1 MSSLFDNISAYQQ
14 GYNTYYK
21 SPLYKSQLENQ
32 QAQTEEGE
40 PEEQTGSSIQ
50 QNTPAI
56 DWTRPDS
63 NISPETYQEYQSGLL
78 NGNPNKLRQERLQE
92 ATARNKRI
100 LDGQNAYSKNAE
112 QNWEA
117 LGLTPLEREEAI
129 QESNRISTLSNE
141 ERLANFDAR
150 RKGNYETTLDDVD
163 FAQAMSTMNI
173 ADIRGIYGKDAAE
186 YAYQM
191 RRNATQAASLAG
203 ARGVADNN
211 FISWGNL
218 SDSALSVGAKALDTI
233 GSVQD
238 ARDLAVGTA
247 THDDEAI
254 TKLATEDNFWHKGAN
269 WLRGKQSAS
278 IHEAEARAAQKD
290 ILLDMREQ
298 QDIQENRTKDQE
310 TSDAKT
316 SAWLSKQSNN
326 ISNLFD
332 EKSTLFT
339 KSAEILGDI
348 VVGGI
353 VAKGSAM
360 LARGATESAV
370 KSFVKKELLD
380 AAKAKGLD
388 AAKTAEGQAIKDL
401 VEDRIS
407 SVGKQQAQNNIS
419 TYGKQAL
426 AKEANTSRIGLN
438 EKINPL
444 KESIESKAKS
454 DIAKS
459 ELVQQQIKGVG
470 KEAERKAFSEGK
482 DIARQRAEEILSS
495 IGSKAATVGVTAH
508 GANQEAMDSLKSG
521 YSLVADMDDKQFS
534 NTNKGKEIVDN
545 LNQKYKVNSLEDG
558 LKNPEYKADYLKA
571 KDALAVEAAKDA
583 YTSTFA
589 ASAVVNTFT
598 SGLEKKIGGVESK
611 AKSFK
616 EHIKGFLG
624 NTSKEM
630 GEEFVESFSGEFNP
644 KDSAN
649 KAVDSQVYGPMDK
662 ALSEG
667 VKGAIVAGLGSGGL
681 SAAPLGKSTV
691 KTGVNK
697 ASAELAK
704 AINAVNKKNELKQA
718 EAQATQT
725 QSDKDVDTAG
735 SDNSEH
741 EEHYKTSKANA
752 DAFTSKAKEYEEAFN
767 GINDDSGRYSDEDK
781 QRFEDILSERDEAI
795 VKNREANDAY
805 AQKIFDSTPEGQRSK
820 EILKESKE
828 AVDRLNSLV
837 NNPKATNEEKTEAVN
852 KINSLKQEM
861 ASIQAAAQKHYE
873 EFNSR
878 PEIDFWNKQDTREE
892 MKDAEVIN
900 SAQNQFEFDDND
912 VGSSKRTKATS
923 LQQQFDF
930 VDNHKDLSA
939 NDKKRIKTKMAKN
952 FIEAVRSINTKEQ
965 ANTDN
970 IYDKW
975 NDVNKS
981 VSSALKL
988 LNDEDL
994 HLEPNEKN
1002 LLVKGLQ
1009 HIQAEAKRI
1018 GNFKPEHKPTSAKA
1032 SLASFEK
1039 LIGSTNRRER
1049 ADGTK
1054 VQMRGLLD
1062 YVQSALNNKGKLPV
1076 GDLAELMHFNLT
1088 QHGKYQEVKRIM
1100 DEYNAYKAGKAEV
1113 TPDVKNL
1120 LVGKPVKISNPYL
1133 KESNNTIKQDA
1144 TAEDREATSF
1154 TDINKLKNYYN
1165 ALQREIAGTADLLN
1179 TLEKIQDKKSIK
1191 VSGSKATKVAQETKV
1206 KEATKEEKESSELKQ
1221 EDLNLESSDDNG
1233 NSKVIYTNES
1243 RINGLNSTIKSWAK
1257 NFLKI
1262 VQLPEDFNFTEQQW
1276 NALYEFANAILSRKN
1291 SIALS
1296 DYVDE
1301 GKTTVIKYLVDY
1313 ITKVQKGIGSYSES
1327 TNETI
1332 EVKNNTTNSKIEI
1345 DSAKTD
1351 TTSMDKLNTEALT
1364 NMVNKGSNVVSTKPK
1379 GKYIWAKAPMTGL
1392 LDFRSPFKTNH
1403 EYMHWIL
1410 TGKTLDGKDF
1420 EKDRANSIR
1429 KALKQNAG
1437 KDVAVVANKTDF
1449 VSYADVLDFLMNS
1462 DKSPLNTA
1470 IKTNV
1475 LKDLPL
1481 QELVNIWSIA
1491 TGSHVESLIDEDLL
1505 GEYRLKGLDVRI
1517 ENGKPVVRNALS
1529 NPDFKIQDK
1538 SKVLDIVEENAL
1550 LHPNSVKG
1558 IAEAIFD
1565 KNGKEVNTADEDFRG
1580 SFNYLNGL
1588 GLVVRS
1594 LRTYLESSSKPALEG
1609 VDNAKSFMSGLFNFV
1624 TINNTDTGLEMGYTA
1639 DLVVA
1644 MARTLS
1650 QGITSSRST
1659 GRGKDI
1665 RKQYT
1670 DDGQKDLYILD
1681 ISDVPAISVKS
1692 SQEEAFE
1699 GINAGSNKIKFKSK
1713 VKAIAVTDSNLTSL
1727 GTEKNKFVQELG
1739 ESVLKD
1745 LGVRIKDDSQDQILY
1760 NGMAMAIG
1768 TQLLDFL
1775 VDNKLVDINRLFIY
1789 PSAGKFKSTDMVTVD
1804 HISFKMD
1811 KHYALSGRYKDFVNK
1826 EMSAS
1831 EANNTIQSLNIDSN
1845 NSKGNA
1851 LYKAMALM
1859 ERYKDTTAGKFIEPE
1874 ANKDIHGYSRE
1885 KPFETTDKLNAN
1897 KLSTG
1902 KNKNQQATTQ
1912 AHNNLEYR
1920 VASTEDEKGIYEF
1933 LSPDNEANRNFYKR
1947 FIGYNLE
1954 NDFKDI
1960 TAYTAEVKKSIN
1972 AGIDRSF
1979 DVLDRTIYKDDK
1991 DLPIYLKHKALASLR
2006 TFVSSILTPQGDKTH
2021 RLLVI
2026 PKQKDNTWGFNAT
2039 GMTSENIV
2047 DKMLNALK
2055 NPQDYEHDE
2064 WVTFTGYGIALAQ
2077 GLDVKVSKLSEEDS
2091 LKKLQK
2097 ILSEEP
2103 VKTIIKE
2110 LASAIKDSKEPNMKL
2125 IDALNSDY
2133 KTPLGFNAL
2142 FTLAQLDAGV
2152 SRISNGKFQPL
2163 ISLEADGIGNGIYN
2177 GVKQF
2182 VSKLTSEYFSI
2193 LKRTGNVLM
2202 DNLSA
2207 KIDNLEDMSKI
2218 TGSKELF
2225 TEDETG
2231 KLADVYEVASA
2242 EISSSISEVFKETT
2256 AENKAMA
2263 NYANVPFAKAV
2274 FDTKDGKTNLENLV
2288 KWAYETRTKA
2298 IEKKNVAMLEVA
2310 NDTLKFTS
2318 AARALGLILL
2328 TGNADSSLFTKP
2340 LKEINS
2346 FEIKRALAKL
2356 GVTPQNYGGRVDGV
2370 TNQVVKGVKDS
2381 LLNRYNTLLTEV
2393 NKSTELTDAVKKQ
2406 YKSLS
2411 LALSLV
2417 GLELPLNEGF
2427 TLDELRDYLTNFE
2440 GFNINESRIINNNV
2454 KYSLGT
2460 VMDESIQ
2467 KVYSVQF
2474 DNVAALTTLDNILFN
2489 NFLLEFNDRLRN
2501 FIKDR
2506 NTKNGWVDKSG
2517 KVLDPRA
2524 NDFVTGKEL
2533 KFDIL
2538 GNMTNSPQVA
2548 TAMSDNSQL
2557 VNDLI
2562 HTGNT
2567 ILNQAITTENSNK
2580 TSVYGLT
2587 QNARLNQFISSTI
2600 HGQWQT
2606 YSSAGASLLISSL
2619 VASESR
2625 TMGETIQALA
2635 KEGISLTQVFDG
2647 VEIPPHLREKVANL
2661 LNEITDR
2668 IHSENSL
2675 MDAYYHKANRSNI
2688 QAVFNEP
2695 LTEETKS
2702 LIKEYLDTNKLKLN
2716 AQLLTLMQAAVSS
2729 AQVVNKLGG
2738 VVLGLPIIGNTE
2750 SRLRPKFSDAL
2761 DGLTRGESVVDV
2773 GSFIPTSPK
2782 EEEQFRIFMGLLS
2795 ADPTAI
2801 SDYAIT
2807 ALESLRNAAATNVAI
2822 KKIESEYLPSKVNQF
2837 GGISD
2842 GYNKNQ
2848 DNPKAKA
2855 TFKRFIEFSKTADD
2869 NKFKNNSNAL
2879 MDFIEQDEI
2888 IQKEI
2893 ANTKAEYIK
2902 ANPLAQNIDS
2912 LSTEYES
2919 KPLDE
2924 AINDLDIEG
2933 STNLGNTFQ
2942 LLRNSILR
2950 MVKGRGLTHFTN
2962 KDAFINAL
2970 AKHVNMTEALK
2981 AEITTSVA
2989 YYHPKVGVYTTNSVN
3004 TSDFLHELVHAI
3016 LNNFIRDFVAG
3027 QHGYNNNLNQDQN
3040 NAMKLMNK
3048 VMMDVI
3054 NAFTHDSTV
3063 IDLLDKIAENG
3074 KFDVN
3079 YSFSQTHSAFKA
3091 AIANMLYVRSED
3103 FIKNNP
3109 IEVVVVAQAKAM
3121 QEFFAYS
3128 LSEHDA
3134 LNHLQ
3139 YHGIKGRTKFLNESG
3154 IQTTLDKFKN
3164 LISKVMD
3171 SFLTLFGIKKGKF
3184 TESYLADLNRAI
3196 TVLSQDSKVDLGE
3209 GSSKVS
3215 SDFSSITGS
3224 SNISSKHAKF
3234 LNDIVSEAQ
3243 SNFNTLKQ
3251 YDYQDEYKLIQDGLT
3266 KDSDAV
3272 LNNLRTSTTI
3282 PFSQAEEEA
3291 FILMNK
3297 VFEAT
3302 NQANDFFGRN
3312 SSDTLKHVVDN
3323 VDAKAFN
3330 KEFGSNAYNQVF
3342 NSMDSNALLALMVTN
3357 ERIKNYVEAIP
3368 VTKDYKAKINDAI
3381 NNLRYDRNI
3390 DVVSDSALENL
3401 GRLGASLNFKDKL
3414 SKSQEDMLKLDNFNE
3429 QVAKQNTIAL
3439 TKEVA
3444 KNIPNDKLSSLI
3456 YMAGVEY
3463 VSGNPRF
3470 SEDGELGKAIQ
3481 TWLNNRV
3488 ITRDKNDVINS
3499 VARLFKGVY
3508 SKTQHIYQAQNV
3520 QSIIVDNA
3528 REKVGNAINDTIEKS
3543 FKNEITDAQ
3552 DKAMSNILLKGTF
3565 ARLSVKTY
3573 NKADLVGLLNNK
3585 STRDHTLN
3593 LLRNDLSKAMKGQ
3606 FASKQL
3612 IDDAM
3617 DYIEWQTSG
3626 LAEKLYKGTSK
3637 ANGAKSYIAANT
3649 KVIANGGGIVDM
3661 HAISSMIEPI
3671 IKEMVAIKGLEH
3683 AESSDIKELTDLI
3696 NSDFN
3701 GVKHVINEQQELERV
3716 QTDSFEYNEAFGID
3730 GYVHSRK
3737 NPFKDYKVL
3746 DPKSETDAKTIKRLM
3761 VLGYKPKARL
3771 SNGLVVF
3778 HNHNATVKNFS
3789 VGMFGI
3795 NESSRLGMS
3804 SNGNLINSG
3813 GKSTRTKDIGL
3824 DYFRAN
3830 IKGNRNA
3837 YASLQDDSNSHIVV
3851 TTEDSYE
3858 ITDLPKYLKDQLVEE
3873 NEAGYESIGNY
3884 YARLVAERRTV
3895 AENKKNVDLLNKH
3908 YSMETDKRRFAHVT
3922 KKSTGV
3928 FKDFYNSLPKT
3939 TRDYIDSVGGV
3950 YVDKYEA
3957 NNIMGMKAVN
3967 FTDILLEDGDFLPKP
3982 IKQAIKATVNAVSKD
3997 MLGVEPAIAL
4007 NYLERGLKEVTSLG
4021 KDFALVRS
4029 IIVPMQNLVS
4039 NVIHLGMQGVPPQM
4053 IPALMHEGYVE
4064 AKNYNKLQSEFV
4076 GINHRLSL
4084 PNLSKEEK
4092 DKLNARKKVIQ
4103 TALERNPVRPLI
4115 QAGILTSISD
4125 LSKET
4130 VKDDDPYSLL
4140 SKLGNKTGILPLRE
4154 SMPTPIKNLMMM
4166 KGSTAH
4172 NLMSDTMDFG
4182 DFVAKYVLY
4191 KHLRNNKKYAHT
4203 DAINVIRE
4211 EFVNYSTNK
4220 GPIYD
4225 ILNATGML
4233 WFTNYKFAIQKVI
4246 YNNWK
4251 NNTLRTLA
4259 VLTGGKGIE
4268 AADIPVV
4275 SDLIQTVPSQIF
4287 WTDYSGYHFQASN
4300 IVESFGSHWL
4310 TKLLFD

>member
-32 QAQTEEGE
+32 QTEEGE
-40 PEEQTGSSIQ
+40 PEEQSGSSIQ

-117 LGLTPLEREEAI
+117 LGLTPLEREQAI

-163 FAQAMSTMNI
+163 FAQAMSTMDI

-203 ARGVADNN
+203 ARGVADND

-218 SDSALSVGAKALDTI
+218 SDSALAVGAKALDTV

-238 ARDLAVGTA
+238 LRDLAVGTA

-254 TKLATEDNFWHKGAN
+254 ANLATEDNFWHKGAK
-269 WLRGKQSAS
+269 WLREKQSAS
-278 IHEAEARAAQKD
+278 IHEAEARTAQKD

-298 QDIQENRTKDQE
+298 QDIQENRTKGQE

-316 SAWLSKQSNN
+316 SAWLNKQANN

-388 AAKTAEGQAIKDL
+388 AAKTAEGKAIKDL

-419 TYGKQAL
+419 TYGKQTI

-444 KESIESKAKS
+444 KEAIESKAKS

-459 ELVQQQIKGVG
+459 ELTQKAIKDVS

-558 LKNPEYKADYLKA
+558 LKNPDYKTDYLKA

-589 ASAVVNTFT
+589 ASAIVNTFT
-598 SGLEKKIGGVESK
+598 SGLEKKIGGVGSK

-616 EHIKGFLG
+616 DHIKGFLG
-624 NTSKEM
+624 NTGKEM
-630 GEEFVESFSGEFNP
+630 GEEFVESFSGEYNP

-649 KAVDSQVYGPMDK
+649 KAVDSKVYDPMDK

-667 VKGAIVAGLGSGGL
+667 VKGAIVAGLGSSGL
-681 SAAPLGKSTV
+681 SAAPLGKSAT
-691 KTGVNK
+691 KAGVSK
-697 ASAELAK
+697 ASAGLAK
-704 AINAVNKKNELKQA
+704 AINAVNKKNELKA
-718 EAQATQT
+718 ETAQENSVNVSEPTKEST
-725 QSDKDVDTAG
+725 VTG
-735 SDNSEH
+735 SNESAH

-752 DAFTSKAKEYEEAFN
+752 DTFTSKAKEYEEAFN

-781 QRFEDILSERDEAI
+781 QRFEAILSERDEAI

-805 AQKIFDSTPEGQRSK
+805 EQEAFSRTPEGQRSK
-820 EILKESKE
+820 EILQESKD
-828 AVDRLNSLV
+828 AVDHLNSLI
-837 NNPKATNEEKTEAVN
+837 NNPKATNEEKQEAVN

-861 ASIQAAAQKHYE
+861 ASLQAAAQKHYE

-892 MKDAEVIN
+892 LRDAEVIN
-900 SAQNQFEFDDND
+900 NAQNQFEVND
-912 VGSSKRTKATS
+912 EDIGSAKRTKVNS

-930 VDNHKDLSA
+930 VDNHQDLNSD
-939 NDKKRIKTKMAKN
+939 DKKRIKTKMAKN
-952 FIEAVRSINTKEQ
+952 FIKAVRSINTKEQ

-1009 HIQAEAKRI
+1009 HIQTEAKRI
-1018 GNFKPEHKPTSAKA
+1018 GNFKPEHKATSAKA

-1039 LIGSTNRRER
+1039 LIGSTNRRVKT
-1049 ADGTK
+1049 DGTTT
-1054 VQMRGLLD
+1054 QMRGLLD
-1062 YVQSALNNKGKLPV
+1062 YVQSALSNKGKLPLN
-1076 GDLAELMHFNLT
+1076 DLADLMHFNLT
-1088 QHGKYQEVKRIM
+1088 QHGKYQEVKRII
-1100 DEYNAYKAGKAEV
+1100 DEYNAYTADKSKI

-1120 LVGKPVKISNPYL
+1120 IDGKPVKISNPYL

-1154 TDINKLKNYYN
+1154 TDINKLRNYYN

-1179 TLEKIQDKKSIK
+1179 TLEEAQNKKSTK
-1191 VSGSKATKVAQETKV
+1191 VSGSKTTKAV
-1206 KEATKEEKESSELKQ
+1206 KKSKQ
-1221 EDLNLESSDDNG
+1221 EN
-1233 NSKVIYTNES
+1233 
-1243 RINGLNSTIKSWAK
+1243 
-1257 NFLKI
+1257 
-1262 VQLPEDFNFTEQQW
+1262 FNFD
-1276 NALYEFANAILSRKN
+1276 S
-1291 SIALS
+1291 
-1296 DYVDE
+1296 
-1301 GKTTVIKYLVDY
+1301 
-1313 ITKVQKGIGSYSES
+1313 
-1327 TNETI
+1327 NENNNEDNNENNNENI
-1332 EVKNNTTNSKIEI
+1332 ETNSVVESEI
-1345 DSAKTD
+1345 
-1351 TTSMDKLNTEALT
+1351 NEIG
-1364 NMVNKGSNVVSTKPK
+1364 KGNNVVSARPN
-1379 GKYIWAKAPMTGL
+1379 GKYIWAKKPADGL
-1392 LDFRSPFKTNH
+1392 LDFRNPFETNH

-1410 TGKTLDGKDF
+1410 TGKTLDGKEF
-1420 EKDRANSIR
+1420 EPDRAKSIR
-1429 KALKQNAG
+1429 KVLKENAG
-1437 KDVAVVANKTDF
+1437 KNVPIVANKTDSI
-1449 VSYADVLDFLMNS
+1449 SYADVLDWLMNNN
-1462 DKSPLNTA
+1462 KSPFNTS

-1481 QELVNIWSIA
+1481 QDLINNWSD
-1491 TGSHVESLIDEDLL
+1491 TGSHIESLINEDSL

-1517 ENGKPVVRNALS
+1517 ENGKPVIKNALS
-1529 NPDFKIQDK
+1529 NPDFKIKDK
-1538 SKVLDIVEENAL
+1538 SNVLGIVEENAL
-1550 LHPNSVKG
+1550 LQPNSVKG
-1558 IAEAIFD
+1558 ITEAIFA
-1565 KNGKEVNTADEDFRG
+1565 KNDKEVDTNGEDFRG

-1588 GLVVRS
+1588 SLLVRS

-1609 VDNAKSFMSGLFNFV
+1609 ASNSKDFVSGLFNFITV
-1624 TINNTDTGLEMGYTA
+1624 NNTDNGLEMGYTA

-1670 DDGQKDLYILD
+1670 NDGEKDLYILN
-1681 ISDVPAISVKS
+1681 ISDAPSLSIKS
-1692 SQEEAFE
+1692 SQEDAFK
-1699 GINAGSNKIKFKSK
+1699 GINAGSTKIKFDSK
-1713 VKAIAVTDSNLTSL
+1713 AKPVAMTDSALASL
-1727 GTEKNKFVQELG
+1727 GTEKNKFVRDLG

-1789 PSAGKFKSTDMVTVD
+1789 PAVGDFKAKDLVAVD

-1811 KHYALSGRYKDFVNK
+1811 KHYALSGRYKDFVK
-1826 EMSAS
+1826 KDMSAS
-1831 EANNTIQSLNIDSN
+1831 EANNTIQSLNIDGN
-1845 NSKGNA
+1845 NAKGNV

-1859 ERYKDTTAGKFIEPE
+1859 EKYKDTTAGKFIEPE
-1874 ANKDIHGYSRE
+1874 VNKDIHGYSRE

-1902 KNKNQQATTQ
+1902 KNKNQQNTTQ
-1912 AHNNLEYR
+1912 AHNNIEYR

-1933 LSPDNEANRNFYKR
+1933 LSPDNEANREFYKR
-1947 FIGYNLE
+1947 FVGYNLE
-1954 NDFKDI
+1954 DDFKDI

-1991 DLPIYLKHKALASLR
+1991 NLPIYLKHKALSSLR

-2026 PKQKDNTWGFNAT
+2026 PKQKDNTWGFDAI

-2047 DKMLNALK
+2047 DKMLHALK
-2055 NPQDYEHDE
+2055 NPQEYSHDE

-2077 GLDVKVSKLSEEDS
+2077 GLDVKVSKLHEEDS

-2103 VKTIIKE
+2103 VKAVIKE
-2110 LASAIKDSKEPNMKL
+2110 LASAIKDGKTPDKKL
-2125 IDALNSDY
+2125 IDALNADY

-2142 FTLAQLDAGV
+2142 FTLAQLDTGV
-2152 SRISNGKFQPL
+2152 SRISDGKFQPL

-2182 VSKLTSEYFSI
+2182 VSNLSDQYFDI

-2218 TGSKELF
+2218 AGSKELF

-2242 EISSSISEVFKETT
+2242 RISSNISHAFSRTT
-2256 AENKAMA
+2256 KRDRAMA
-2263 NYANVPFAKAV
+2263 NFADVPFVNAI
-2274 FDTKDGKTNLENLV
+2274 FDKKDGKTNLEHLV
-2288 KWAYETRTKA
+2288 EWAHKTKVKGIETNNAEMIDNAKD
-2298 IEKKNVAMLEVA
+2298 VLE
-2310 NDTLKFTS
+2310 FTS

-2328 TGNADSSLFTKP
+2328 TGNADNSLFTKP
-2340 LKEINS
+2340 LKDINS

-2356 GVTPQNYGGRVDGV
+2356 GVTPENYGGRVDGV

-2381 LLNRYNTLLTEV
+2381 LLNRYNTLLAEA
-2393 NKSTELTDAVKKQ
+2393 NKSTELTDTVMKQ

-2417 GLELPLNEGF
+2417 GLELPLNKGF
-2427 TLDELRDYLTNFE
+2427 TLDELKDYLTNFE
-2440 GFNINESRIINNNV
+2440 GFNIKETRIINNNV
-2454 KYSLGT
+2454 KYSLGI

-2467 KVYSVQF
+2467 NVYSVQF

-2489 NFLLEFNDRLRN
+2489 NFLLEFNDRLHN

-2506 NTKNGWVDKSG
+2506 NNKNGWVDKSG
-2517 KVLDPRA
+2517 KILDPRA

-2533 KFDIL
+2533 RFDIL

-2567 ILNQAITTENSNK
+2567 ILNQAITSENSNK

-2587 QNARLNQFISSTI
+2587 QNARLHQYISSTI

-2619 VASESR
+2619 VATESR
-2625 TMGETIQALA
+2625 TMGETIQELA

-2695 LTEETKS
+2695 LTKETKE
-2702 LIKEYLDTNKLKLN
+2702 LIQDYLDTGKLRLN
-2716 AQLLTLMQAAVSS
+2716 AQLLTMMQTAVSS
-2729 AQVVNKLGG
+2729 SQVVNKLKGI
-2738 VVLGLPIIGNTE
+2738 VIGLPNISSTE
-2750 SRLRPKFSDAL
+2750 SRLRPKFNKAL
-2761 DGLTRGESVVDV
+2761 EGIAKGESIVDV
-2773 GSFIPTSPK
+2773 NSFIPVTSN
-2782 EEEQFRIFMGLLS
+2782 EEDNFRTFMGLLL

-2801 SDYAIT
+2801 ADYAIT

-2869 NKFKNNSNAL
+2869 TKFKNNSKAL
-2879 MDFIEQDEI
+2879 NDFIQQDKI
-2888 IQKEI
+2888 IQKVI
-2893 ANTKAEYIK
+2893 KDTKEEYIK
-2902 ANPLAQNIDS
+2902 SNPLAHSVDS
-2912 LSTEYES
+2912 LSSNYES
-2919 KPLDE
+2919 MPLDK
-2924 AINDLDIEG
+2924 AINDLDVNE
-2933 STNLGNTFQ
+2933 STNIGNTFK

-2950 MVKGRGLTHFTN
+2950 MIKGKDLTHFTN
-2962 KDAFINAL
+2962 KDAFIDAL

-2981 AEITTSVA
+2981 AEITSSIA

-3004 TSDFLHELVHAI
+3004 TSDFLHELVHAM
-3016 LNNFIRDFVAG
+3016 LNSFIHDFVAG
-3027 QHGYNNNLNQDQN
+3027 QHGYNNNNLNQDQN

-3054 NAFTHDSTV
+3054 NAFTHDST
-3063 IDLLDKIAENG
+3063 IIGLLDKIAENG

-3079 YSFSQTHSAFKA
+3079 YAFSQTHSAFKA

-3109 IEVVVVAQAKAM
+3109 TEVVVAAQVKAM

-3154 IQTTLDKFKN
+3154 IQTTLYKFKN
-3164 LISKVMD
+3164 LLSKVMD
-3171 SFLTLFGIKKGKF
+3171 SFLTLFGLKKGKF

-3196 TVLSQDSKVDLGE
+3196 TILSQNSKADLGE

-3215 SDFSSITGS
+3215 PDFSSITGS

-3272 LNNLRTSTTI
+3272 LSNLRTSTTI

-3302 NQANDFFGRN
+3302 NQTNDFFDRN

-3330 KEFGSNAYNQVF
+3330 KAFGSNAYNQVF
-3342 NSMDSNALLALMVTN
+3342 NTMDSNALLALMVTN
-3357 ERIKNYVEAIP
+3357 ERIKDYVEAIP
-3368 VTKDYKAKINDAI
+3368 VSKDYKAKINDAI

-3390 DVVSDSALENL
+3390 DTVSDSALENL

-3414 SKSQEDMLKLDNFNE
+3414 SKTQEDMIKLDNFNE

-3444 KNIPNDKLSSLI
+3444 KNIPSDKLSSLI

-3488 ITRDKNDVINS
+3488 TNRDKNDVINS

-3543 FKNEITDAQ
+3543 FKNEITEAQ

-3565 ARLSVKTY
+3565 ARLSVKSY

-3585 STRDHTLN
+3585 STRDHTLD
-3593 LLRNDLSKAMKGQ
+3593 LLRHDLNNAMKGQ
-3606 FASKQL
+3606 FTSKQL

-3683 AESSDIKELTDLI
+3683 AESSDIKELTNLI
-3696 NSDFN
+3696 NSDFD
-3701 GVKHVINEQQELERV
+3701 GVRHVINEQQELERV
-3716 QTDSFEYNEAFGID
+3716 QTDAFEYNEAFGID

-3795 NESSRLGMS
+3795 NESSKLGMS
-3804 SNGNLINSG
+3804 NNGNLINSG

-3824 DYFRAN
+3824 DYFKAN
-3830 IKGNRNA
+3830 IKGNPNA

-3851 TTEDSYE
+3851 TTDGSYE
-3858 ITDLPKYLKDQLVEE
+3858 ITDLPKYLKDQLIEE
-3873 NEAGYESIGNY
+3873 SESGYESIGNY
-3884 YARLVAERRTV
+3884 YARLVAERRTI

-3922 KKSTGV
+3922 KNSTGI

-4084 PNLSKEEK
+4084 PNLTKAEK

-4182 DFVAKYVLY
+4182 DFVAKYILY

-4300 IVESFGSHWL
+4300 IIESFGSHWL